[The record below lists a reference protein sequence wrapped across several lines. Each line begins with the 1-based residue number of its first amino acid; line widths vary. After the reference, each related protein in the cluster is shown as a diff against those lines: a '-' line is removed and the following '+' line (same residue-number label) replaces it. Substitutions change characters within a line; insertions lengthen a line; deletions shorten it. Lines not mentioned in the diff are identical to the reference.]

1 MKNVII
7 SLILVFALLSN
18 VSADDYSR
26 NYRFVH
32 DLIDSLHRLESA
44 ALYSIEDVEYELIL
58 RNLYNQIP
66 YFKEAKMFMKKW
78 LKNRNRAIRATAR
91 AMYVDI
97 SEAEDA
103 AVSLINILS
112 KPRKEEDIL
121 DISKYASQQ
130 GDAWSKIFQTSGLA
144 LWVIAKPARS
154 KKPKGK
160 IPFIISGEERQGLIK
175 YLNKTFR
182 KGFEKY
188 DRLLNQ
194 RKKGLIDEFE
204 LTIPIWSALHLRSS
218 LTTETYEEAEATFK

>member
-1 MKNVII
+1 M
-7 SLILVFALLSN
+7 LVFALLSN
-18 VSADDYSR
+18 ASAGGYSR
-26 NYRFVH
+26 NYRFIH
-32 DLIDSLHRLESA
+32 DLIDCLHRLQSA

-58 RNLYNQIP
+58 TNLHNQIP
-66 YFKEAKMFMKKW
+66 YFKEAKTFMKKW
-78 LKNRNRAIRATAR
+78 LKNRNRAVRATAR
-91 AMYVDI
+91 GMYVDI

-112 KPRKEEDIL
+112 KPGKEEDIEDIP

-160 IPFIISGEERQGLIK
+160 IPFIVSGEERQGLIK

-188 DRLLNQ
+188 DRLLSQ

-204 LTIPIWSALHLRSS
+204 LTIPVWSALHLRSL
-218 LTTETYEEAEATFK
+218 LTTETYEKTE

>member
-1 MKNVII
+1 MKKAII
-7 SLILVFALLSN
+7 SLVLVFALLSN
-18 VSADDYSR
+18 VSAGDYSR

-32 DLIDSLHRLESA
+32 DLIDCLHRLQSA

-58 RNLYNQIP
+58 RNLHNQIP

-78 LKNRNRAIRATAR
+78 LKNRNRAIKATAGS
-91 AMYVDI
+91 MYVDI

-112 KPRKEEDIL
+112 KPGREADIP

-154 KKPKGK
+154 KKPEGK

-182 KGFEKY
+182 NGFEKY
-188 DRLLNQ
+188 DRLLSQ

-204 LTIPIWSALHLRSS
+204 LAIPVWSALHLRSL
-218 LTTETYEEAEATFK
+218 LTTETYEETE